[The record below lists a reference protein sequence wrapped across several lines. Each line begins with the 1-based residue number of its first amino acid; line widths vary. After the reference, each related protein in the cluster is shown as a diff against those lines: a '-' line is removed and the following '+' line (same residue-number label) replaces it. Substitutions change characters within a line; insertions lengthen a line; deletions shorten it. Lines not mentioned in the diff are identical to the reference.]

1 MASEAIGVEV
11 IVKMIRG
18 TYETLASVRFL
29 YPPSG
34 SVNPRTSQQALLFI
48 GSLARLV
55 PEAVLHNVMPIFT
68 YMGSSDFQRDDIHS
82 FAVVEKVSGEYHYR
96 NAASWY
102 HFSDHRKYDSG
113 HRSQHEG

>member
-18 TYETLASVRFL
+18 KARMTQLGTALTPRQT
-29 YPPSG
+29 G

-55 PEAVLHNVMPIFT
+55 PDAVLHNVMPIFT

-82 FAVVEKVSGEYHYR
+82 FAVVEKVCREIRRSIVAHG
-96 NAASWY
+96 SS
-102 HFSDHRKYDSG
+102 FLDH
-113 HRSQHEG
+113 